1 MVVLGTTPD
10 TDENDVLFAKKLLED
25 LKIPTVE
32 NLRTK
37 IIGKK
42 NGNGAQFLK
51 IELVSVEVKQL
62 VLKNAKKFTTN

>member
-37 IIGKK
+37 RIGKK
-42 NGNGAQFLK
+42 NGNRAHFLK
-51 IELVSVEVKQL
+51 IEPDQL